1 MNKNQNG
8 TRREENPK
16 LSCYMK
22 SERSELD
29 LKNTKMIEKKV
40 LTKVEP

>member
-8 TRREENPK
+8 TRGEENPK

-29 LKNTKMIEKKV
+29 LKNAKMIEKKV